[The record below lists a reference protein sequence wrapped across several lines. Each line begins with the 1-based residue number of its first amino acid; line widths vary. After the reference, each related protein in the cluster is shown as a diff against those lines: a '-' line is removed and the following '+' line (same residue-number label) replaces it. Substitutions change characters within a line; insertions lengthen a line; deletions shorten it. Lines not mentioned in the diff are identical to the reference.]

1 MSSEL
6 ASAGLLTERAAG
18 GVLSAEPA
26 SERTTAH
33 AASNML
39 GSRGAAELERLDP
52 EVPDPTAEMPRTTA
66 LSTKTASE
74 PEPEATEMA
83 AGEVVV
89 GGVAP
94 DAIARALG

>member
-6 ASAGLLTERAAG
+6 ASAGLLTERAGG
-18 GVLSAEPA
+18 GVLSTEPA

-33 AASNML
+33 AASNVL

-52 EVPDPTAEMPRTTA
+52 EAAESTADMPRTTA
-66 LSTKTASE
+66 LSTRTASE
-74 PEPEATEMA
+74 PEPLATEIA

-94 DAIARALG
+94 DAMA